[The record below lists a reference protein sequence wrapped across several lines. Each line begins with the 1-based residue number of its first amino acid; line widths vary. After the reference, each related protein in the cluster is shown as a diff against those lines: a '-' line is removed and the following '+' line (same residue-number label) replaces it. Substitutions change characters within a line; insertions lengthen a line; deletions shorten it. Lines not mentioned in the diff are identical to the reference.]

1 MTFRAM
7 ACGAAL
13 LVCLVAPAAEAAT
26 CDGAPCPPA
35 RPSKTSKPLQL
46 GQFMRTAAKPSTRT
60 AKPATR
66 VAKPVTHAV
75 MASPGKILGKQHRA
89 LALRKRIAP
98 PAEAETPLPTEAAA
112 AFASQHDPD
121 VRVVAADELN
131 DIDLAA
137 EPAVPQT
144 NGTAPSDAI
153 ALRFADATSYTVAD
167 RPDDERASPAR
178 ASEPPGAATPDDRPG
193 PSWIERFWAGWRALF
208 N

>member
-75 MASPGKILGKQHRA
+75 MASPGKIFGKQHRA

-137 EPAVPQT
+137 EPAVPET
-144 NGTAPSDAI
+144 NGAAPSDAI

>member
-1 MTFRAM
+1 MTFRAT

-13 LVCLVAPAAEAAT
+13 LVCLVAPAAEAAP

-35 RPSKTSKPLQL
+35 RLSKTSKPLQL

-75 MASPGKILGKQHRA
+75 NASPGKILGKQHRA

-137 EPAVPQT
+137 EPAVPET
-144 NGTAPSDAI
+144 NGTAPSEAI

-167 RPDDERASPAR
+167 RPGDERASPAR
-178 ASEPPGAATPDDRPG
+178 ASEPTGAAMPDDRPG

>member
-1 MTFRAM
+1 MTFRTT
-7 ACGAAL
+7 ACCAAL

-46 GQFMRTAAKPSTRT
+46 GQFMRTAAKPSTR
-60 AKPATR
+60 AVKPATH

-75 MASPGKILGKQHRA
+75 KASPRKILGKQHRV
-89 LALRKRIAP
+89 LVLRERIAP

-121 VRVVAADELN
+121 VRVVTADELN

-137 EPAVPQT
+137 GPAVPET
-144 NGTAPSDAI
+144 NGAAPSDAI
-153 ALRFADATSYTVAD
+153 ALRFADATNLH
-167 RPDDERASPAR
+167 RCR
-178 ASEPPGAATPDDRPG
+178 PPGRRACIACTRVRSDRRG
-193 PSWIERFWAGWRALF
+193 DAR
-208 N
+208 